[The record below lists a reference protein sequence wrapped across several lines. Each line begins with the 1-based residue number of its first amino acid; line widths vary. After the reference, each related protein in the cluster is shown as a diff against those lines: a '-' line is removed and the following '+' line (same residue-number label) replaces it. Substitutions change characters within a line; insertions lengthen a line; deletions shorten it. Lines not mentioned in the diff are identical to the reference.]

1 MQMIYCSQDPSTFEI
16 DTSKRTCGA
25 EDVKDC
31 LEDEP
36 TLSDL
41 RETTVAS
48 SIIVILTQAS
58 LYSGHLAICVLD
70 DSLDCTFTNT

>member
-1 MQMIYCSQDPSTFEI
+1 MIYCSQDPITFEI
-16 DTSKRTCGA
+16 DTSKRTCAA

-58 LYSGHLAICVLD
+58 SYSGHLAICVLD